1 MSNYRELSAH
11 FKQYRSRVTRN
22 TKEAMKSAARKMTA
36 EMRATVPV
44 DTGTLKRSIRFRGP
58 FNENGHYV
66 VRIYANAESKGDKPA
81 KYAEFIEFGTGIYNE
96 HGDGRTHDLPWT
108 VTAVVHGKLV
118 TWKTK
123 GMRAQPFI
131 RPAFRKY
138 APELQ
143 QMIQQSMRVDGGKIW

>member
-1 MSNYRELSAH
+1 MSDYRELTAH

-22 TKEAMKSAARKMTA
+22 TETALRTAAAKMTR

-44 DTGTLKRSIRFRGP
+44 DTGALKSSIRYSVSKATG
-58 FNENGHYV
+58 EIV
-66 VRIYANAESKGDKPA
+66 VRIHANAQGGNGA

-96 HGDGRTHDLPWT
+96 HGGGRATPWI
-108 VTAVVHGKLV
+108 VTAVVHGQLR
-118 TWKTK
+118 TWKTH
-123 GMRAQPFI
+123 GMRPQPFI

-143 QMIQQSMRVDGGKIW
+143 KMIRESMRVDGMRL